1 MKGKREEKALEG
13 AGGKMQVPHVLETA
27 EEKLSCMNF
36 CQANSLKPSRF
47 VNLSIPKVFINAVI
61 RHGMCSGH
69 DQL

>member
-1 MKGKREEKALEG
+1 MPHFLE
-13 AGGKMQVPHVLETA
+13 AA
-27 EEKLSCMNF
+27 EEKLSCVNF

-47 VNLSIPKVFINAVI
+47 VNLSISKVFINAVI